1 MQISPFTSLQPAFFS
16 QLFLDVSFGDGG
28 FDEEEPVGIGLFA
41 TFVGD
46 DLDYLAVSDVMV
58 EWRYFPVDFGA
69 YYAVADFAVDGV
81 GEVDRSGFFGELDD
95 IALWSESEDVIFEE
109 VYLYSL
115 EKFAIVLTDFFL
127 PFLELF
133 DPGKFFGRSCFVSAE
148 EELAPTGASFS
159 FGVCPV
165 GGDAKFGFVVHF
177 LCSDLDF
184 DDASLGTKDGG
195 VE

>member
-81 GEVDRSGFFGELDD
+81 GEVDRGGFFWEFDNV
-95 IALWSESEDVIFEE
+95 AFWSEGEDMIFEE
-109 VYLYSL
+109 VYFYSF
-115 EKFAIVLTDFFL
+115 EKFAIVLADFFL

-133 DPGKFFGRSCFVSAE
+133 DPGEFFGRGCFVSAE

-159 FGVCPV
+159 FGICPV
-165 GGDAKFGFVVHF
+165 SSDAELGFVVHF
-177 LCSDLDF
+177 LRSDLNF
-184 DDASLGTKDGG
+184 DDASLGTKDSG